1 MEEILKEKTI
11 FYPLSLFIESTLIE
25 LDFLKKIV
33 RIANPIAASAAAT
46 TKINKEKICPDKSPR
61 RFEKPM
67 KFILADS
74 SINSIDIRIVI
85 KFFLLTNIPKK
96 PIEKT
101 KEDNT
106 RKLKDSII

>member
-1 MEEILKEKTI
+1 MIEKTT

-25 LDFLKKIV
+25 LDFLKNIV

-61 RFEKPM
+61 IFENPI
-67 KFILADS
+67 KFMFAER
-74 SINSIDIRIVI
+74 SINSIDISIVI
-85 KFFLLTNIPKK
+85 RFFRFTKIPKK

-101 KEDNT
+101 NDERT
-106 RKLKDSII
+106 RK

>member
-1 MEEILKEKTI
+1 M
-11 FYPLSLFIESTLIE
+11 
-25 LDFLKKIV
+25 
-33 RIANPIAASAAAT
+33 ANPIAAPAAAT

-85 KFFLLTNIPKK
+85 KFFYSQTYLKNQQKK
-96 PIEKT
+96 LEK
-101 KEDNT
+101 
-106 RKLKDSII
+106 IIQEN

>member
-1 MEEILKEKTI
+1 M
-11 FYPLSLFIESTLIE
+11 
-25 LDFLKKIV
+25 

-46 TKINKEKICPDKSPR
+46 TKINKENICPDKSPR

-67 KFILADS
+67 KFMLAER

-85 KFFLLTNIPKK
+85 KFFLFIKIPKK

-101 KEDNT
+101 NVDNT
-106 RKLKDSII
+106 RK